1 MTSRRD
7 IGKMSSLDTFNEMWD
22 RSVRQYGNQP
32 FLVFREEDESKP
44 DSTWTYAQFDELVGR
59 AAGRL
64 RELGVGKGEAV
75 HMSLRN
81 CPAVVIVWLAGAR
94 LAAGMVAGDPGS
106 EGRVLD
112 S

>member
-44 DSTWTYAQFDELVGR
+44 DTTWTYAQFDELIGR

-64 RELGVGKGEAV
+64 RELGVAKGESV
-75 HMSLRN
+75 HMSLRD
-81 CPAVVIVWLAGAR
+81 CSAFAIVWLAVAR
-94 LAAGMVAGDPGS
+94 LSESLWAMDPDSAARGMQ
-106 EGRVLD
+106 
-112 S
+112 